1 MVLFRRFAVTA
12 LSLALA
18 LSTLAGCSG
27 KKEVEM
33 PETIDT
39 LAESVLTSD
48 DFLKA
53 SGRDLRNKSGE
64 GDIVNL
70 RGVNFGG
77 LFIQELWMSP
87 TFTSKNVSDQT
98 DIINVLTERFGEE
111 GAKELINV
119 WQENYITEEDF
130 IFLEEMGDNVVR
142 IPFFYRDL
150 TDTEGNFIGYNEK
163 AADPYAAAFNRLD
176 KLIAMAGKHGI
187 YVILDCHGAQ
197 GSQNAS
203 DHSGLDGKDDKVSAS
218 KFFFG
223 DEAPANQEKFYAMWQ
238 VIAERY
244 KGNPIVAGYD
254 LMNEPFCTYRYN
266 RPNGLS
272 DNELHELLWGI
283 YDKAYDTI
291 RKEDPDHVIIMEATW
306 DAIDLPNPDDYE
318 WENVMYEY
326 HNYLYDDYDNLA
338 NGQWKSMR
346 TKLEG
351 IYYAN
356 YNVPSF
362 MGEFNYF
369 NSIDAWDSGLD
380 LLTNAG
386 VNWTVWTYKTTAKN
400 GNWGFFH
407 HPSDMDLGV
416 NIEKKEFDE
425 IKEEW
430 SRVNTSFAKENTR
443 LTEVV
448 GKWCNEEVK
457 PNVLGTKK

>member
-1 MVLFRRFAVTA
+1 MQLKKITLTA
-12 LSLALA
+12 LSLVLA
-18 LSTLAGCSG
+18 LSTITGCSA
-27 KKEVEM
+27 KKEVAM
-33 PETIDT
+33 PETIDIM
-39 LAESVLTSD
+39 AESVLTAD

-53 SGRDLRNKSGE
+53 SGRDLKNKSGE

-87 TFTSKNVSDQT
+87 TFTSKNVADQT
-98 DIINVLTERFGEE
+98 DILNVLTERFGEE
-111 GAKELINV
+111 GTKELIDV
-119 WQENYITEEDF
+119 WQENYITEDDF
-130 IFLEEMGDNVVR
+130 IYLSNLGVNVVR

-150 TDTEGNFIGYNEK
+150 MDTEGNFLGYNEK
-163 AADPYAAAFNRLD
+163 AGDPYAVAFNRLD

-197 GSQNAS
+197 GSQNGS
-203 DHSGLDGKDDKVSAS
+203 DHSGVDGKDDKVGAS

-223 DEAPANQEKFYAMWQ
+223 DDAPKNQEQYYEMWR
-238 VIAERY
+238 VIAARY

-254 LMNEPFCTYRYN
+254 LLNEPYCTYRYN
-266 RPNGLS
+266 SPNGMS
-272 DNELHELLWGI
+272 DKALHELLWGI
-283 YDKAYDTI
+283 YDKAYDVI
-291 RKEDPDHVIIMEATW
+291 KAEDPDHVIIMEATW
-306 DAIDLPNPDDYE
+306 DAVDLPNPKDYD

-326 HNYLYDDYDNLA
+326 HNYLYDDYDNVG

-351 IYYAN
+351 VYYAN
-356 YNVPSF
+356 YDVPCF

-386 VNWTVWTYKTTAKN
+386 VNWTVWTYKTTSKN
-400 GNWGFFH
+400 GNWGLFH
-407 HPSDMDLGV
+407 HPKDMDLGV

-425 IKEEW
+425 IKDEW
-430 SRVNTSFAKENTR
+430 AKVNTSFANENER
-443 LTEVV
+443 LAEVI
-448 GKWCNEEVK
+448 GKWCKEEAK
-457 PNVLGTKK
+457 PNALGTKK